1 MQALDVTCKQD
12 RVPIVYDVNYNIET
26 TQPQSL
32 LSDQIMLL
40 DKPAQVFSRIRG
52 QSVKH
57 LS

>member
-12 RVPIVYDVNYNIET
+12 RVPIVYDVSYNIDT
-26 TQPQSL
+26 TKPQL
-32 LSDQIMLL
+32 LLPNQIMLL